1 MRIAHMTPQSGTPEV
16 RIEMF
21 TATSGQPS
29 VKAVLPDGRIRHL
42 HSLVAPECESDYFSD
57 LELWGDVIVFCG
69 FGLGYHATKAL
80 AGIPASPIIVLAEFD
95 DRLLARAL
103 DGLFA
108 HMKSRVLGI
117 STKDDADRPAT
128 LRNFLSA
135 KKGGSVQIIKHPA
148 SCRLHPAWYATA
160 VQDALHCVRIAPIQR
175 TGHHPLLLHGSF
187 FLQDELRRAFSMT
200 DGNAP
205 ALFRYGGYDSGTA
218 FVSALERAVQAE
230 KPDVIVSVNMQGFDG
245 NGALPEIAGR
255 FVIPIV
261 VWFVDDPRPILLHQ
275 RQFVNRSVIACC
287 WEKAYLP
294 FLDTCGFGKTA
305 HLPLAGDPAVMQADA
320 PARPT
325 VALGFIGSSMGEPF
339 LAPLRRKFLWR
350 DSLAPL
356 ADRAAG
362 MLLDRRDADVDSLLD
377 RAARETSIAL
387 PFSDPCNRT
396 WLRSYVIHLAGMK
409 MRAATIKA
417 LLPAGIE
424 TFGDPEGW
432 RALIGSGLATHPDLD
447 YASQARDAYR
457 SIAVNINITSRQMPS
472 AVNQRV
478 FDVPLAGSFLL
489 TDDQGAMREMFNVGS
504 EAVTYASIED
514 LKEKAAFYIAH
525 ADNRE
530 RIMRAARKR
539 ILAAHTYAHRV
550 KRMLDLLR

>member
-1 MRIAHMTPQSGTPEV
+1 VRIAHIAPQTGRPEV
-16 RIEMF
+16 RIEIF
-21 TATSGQPS
+21 AASSGHPS
-29 VKAVLPDGRIRHL
+29 AKAFLPDGRIHHL
-42 HSLVAPECESDYFSD
+42 HSLVAPERESECFSD
-57 LELWGDVIVFCG
+57 LEAWGDVIVFCG
-69 FGLGYHATKAL
+69 FGLGYHMTSAL
-80 AGIPASPIIVLAEFD
+80 ARLPASSTIVLAEFHEE
-95 DRLLARAL
+95 LASRAV
-103 DGLFA
+103 DGAFA
-108 HMKSRVLGI
+108 PMKKRVLAL
-117 STKDDADRPAT
+117 SEKDDASRSAK
-128 LRNFLSA
+128 LRDFLSGR
-135 KKGGSVQIIKHPA
+135 KGGSLQIIKHPA
-148 SCRLHPAWYATA
+148 SYRLHRAWYDSVAR
-160 VQDALHCVRIAPIQR
+160 DALGRVRTAPTQR
-175 TGHHPLLLHGSF
+175 TAHRPLLLHGTF
-187 FLQDELRRAFSMT
+187 FLQDELRRAFSLT

-205 ALFRYGGYDSGTA
+205 ALFRYGEYGSGTA
-218 FVSALERAVQAE
+218 FASALERAVQAE

-255 FVIPIV
+255 FGIPIV

-275 RQFVNRSVIACC
+275 RQFVNRSMIACC

-294 FLDTCGFGKTA
+294 FLDICGFGKTA

-325 VALGFIGSSMGEPF
+325 VALGFIGSSIGEPF

-362 MLLDRRDADVDSLLD
+362 MLLDRRDADVDALIEMAS
-377 RAARETSIAL
+377 RETSIAL
-387 PFSDPCNRT
+387 PFSDPFNRT

-409 MRAATIKA
+409 IRAATITA

-432 RALIGSGLATHPDLD
+432 RALIGPGLATHPDLD
-447 YASQARDAYR
+447 YATELNAGYR
-457 SIAVNINITSRQMPS
+457 SIAININITSRQMPS

-478 FDVPLAGSFLL
+478 FDVPLAGSFLV
-489 TDDQGAMREMFNVGS
+489 TDDQGDMRELFDLGP

-514 LKEKAAFYIAH
+514 LKEKAAFYLA
-525 ADNRE
+525 RE
-530 RIMRAARKR
+530 GERGRITRAARAR

-550 KRMLDLLR
+550 KRMLELLR